1 MTPNFITQYHP
12 LTARP
17 FRRNKTYE
25 EHIPC
30 KPLRPYVACFWSSEG
45 IEKGG
50 NDGLIRVIPDTCM
63 DIIIEI
69 NYTKQIIKSCLCG
82 IQDYTVMMEQEK
94 EKEETIRFAVRFPF
108 WAVRRFLTLDMSAL
122 YNQVLDL
129 ELLIPGCNSKF
140 EELFYCHSLAERIAW
155 MESYLL
161 GIFNPEG
168 YNPNLYNSIAYLL
181 RSGGRA
187 PVRDICGYS
196 AVSQRHLERLFK
208 QEIGI
213 SIKRTASLVRYQ
225 HVWREVIQQ
234 NTFHIQDAVCRYGY
248 ADQSHLL
255 GEFKRFH
262 GLYPIQAKQEALE
275 RR

>member
-1 MTPNFITQYHP
+1 MTPNFITLYHP

-17 FRRNKTYE
+17 FHRNKTYE

-45 IEKGG
+45 IEKSGA
-50 NDGLIRVIPDTCM
+50 DGLIRVIPDTCM
-63 DIIIEI
+63 DIIIDI
-69 NYTKQIIKSCLCG
+69 NYTKQIIKSRLCG
-82 IQDYTVMMEQEK
+82 MQDCTVMVEQGK
-94 EKEETIRFAVRFPF
+94 EREETVRFAVRFPF
-108 WAVRRFLTLDMSAL
+108 WAVRRFLSLDMSDL
-122 YNQVLDL
+122 YNQTIDLDL
-129 ELLIPGCNSKF
+129 LVPGCNDVF
-140 EELFYCHSLAERIAW
+140 EELFHCRSLEERIAW

-161 GIFNPEG
+161 GMFNPDG

-181 RSGGRA
+181 RSQGSA
-187 PVRDICGYS
+187 MVRDISGYS
-196 AVSQRHLERLFK
+196 AVSQRQLERLFK

-213 SIKRTASLVRYQ
+213 PIKRMASLVRYQ

-234 NTFHIQDAVCRYGY
+234 EHFNIQEAVGRYGY

-262 GLYPIQAKQEALE
+262 GLYPSQAKREALE